1 MKNPADA
8 VALQIGLLCSEVF
21 DFDGLMVGKIQ
32 EELGIPLTE
41 VSKFN
46 VKGEVLV
53 YKRDGEVVKI
63 PLKEAQE
70 LGYAEA
76 KADADVEGWDAVAK
90 VVILSKSV
98 MGVDIGIKDVDRT
111 GITGISLE
119 DVEAAKKEGKRWKL
133 IGKVAKEGA
142 GVRASVKPEKV
153 ALTDPLASVGGATNA
168 LTFATDLL
176 GDVTIVGPGAGRKE
190 TGYSLLVDLLTI
202 HRMSKR

>member
-70 LGYAEA
+70 HARHECDHCGDFSAEL
-76 KADADVEGWDAVAK
+76 ADVSCGGVGAMDWTITITRTDRGKAFMDSMIADGLLEVRPIEEFEG
-90 VVILSKSV
+90 
-98 MGVDIGIKDVDRT
+98 
-111 GITGISLE
+111 SLKTLLRLARRQHQRVPVPDKGE
-119 DVEAAKKEGKRWKL
+119 GRAAL
-133 IGKVAKEGA
+133 
-142 GVRASVKPEKV
+142 VRPPYYLPPANAS
-153 ALTDPLASVGGATNA
+153 
-168 LTFATDLL
+168 
-176 GDVTIVGPGAGRKE
+176 
-190 TGYSLLVDLLTI
+190 
-202 HRMSKR
+202 